1 MPRKVKKP
9 KTKLRKVMNTC
20 WPIHKIFVICF
31 VPLILTTI
39 IIVGNN
45 SLESRGLYIFF
56 VMEIFWILEL
66 LPLAIT
72 SFFPIV
78 LFPLLGISNSDKISH
93 KYMSPSSVLYF
104 VSSLFAAG
112 IDHCNLY
119 KRIAL
124 TMLFYT
130 KLDISRTM
138 FGLMT
143 TTAVISMW
151 ISNTVTTT
159 TIVPIVHAIIV
170 ELAEAKILC
179 DGKKMNYAPKKKL
192 IKKEVVEDR
201 KKNVEVIDLTTQ
213 VKINGNDNRNES
225 EIENK
230 SGFNSEDNKIEYD
243 ANIKESDNKAV
254 DEDNVRFDN
263 EEVLKE
269 GEIKEIERENENLEY
284 ELSEESLFAIDTEKM
299 DKDLQRMRK
308 ILMLSIAI
316 AAICGG
322 TSTLIGTSTNMVLV
336 DYLKYEFPDSN
347 EVNFSSWMCYHVP
360 VVFLLVLLIYLY
372 LSKYV
377 LKNKR
382 ISKNED
388 VTKVI
393 IAKYK
398 ELDPISFHEVA
409 VLSLSVGVVISC
421 VSKKPMFSPGWQ
433 DLLNS
438 LYTEGKRL
446 DIKHTTPAI
455 FLSLF
460 LFLIPAKPKLE
471 KSPPLLTWKKAQKHL
486 NWDVLFI
493 FGGSFTL
500 AEGLKDSGVIKL
512 LGDQLKV
519 LSNFPTELVMII
531 VCLLAIIFTQLITNA
546 AVNNFFLPVIK
557 SIAIALKVNPLYLMI
572 PFTIS
577 CSFSFSLPM
586 STPSNVVVYNASG
599 MKTIEMAKPG
609 IIVTII
615 CLIIELIMV
624 ISWGKFIFNYT
635 AFPDWA
641 VNTDY

>member
-9 KTKLRKVMNTC
+9 KTKLRKVVRTC
-20 WPIHKIFVICF
+20 WPIHKIFIICF
-31 VPLILTTI
+31 IPLILTII

-66 LPLAIT
+66 LPLAVT

-78 LFPLLGISNSDKISH
+78 LFPLLGISNSDRISRI
-93 KYMSPSSVLYF
+93 YMSPSSVLYF

-124 TMLFYT
+124 TVLFYM
-130 KLDISRTM
+130 KIDISRTM
-138 FGLMT
+138 LTLMT

-170 ELAEAKILC
+170 ELARAKMLC
-179 DGKKMNYAPKKKL
+179 DGKKMNYAPKKKF
-192 IKKEVVEDR
+192 IKKEDR
-201 KKNVEVIDLTTQ
+201 KKNVDITE
-213 VKINGNDNRNES
+213 INGNDNKDES
-225 EIENK
+225 GIENK
-230 SGFNSEDNKIEYD
+230 SEYNSEDNKIEYD
-243 ANIKESDNKAV
+243 DNVKESDNKAV
-254 DEDNVRFDN
+254 NEDNVYFNN
-263 EEVLKE
+263 EEILKQGDE
-269 GEIKEIERENENLEY
+269 REEIKEIERENENVEY
-284 ELSEESLFAIDTEKM
+284 ELSEESLFAVEIEKL
-299 DKDLQRMRK
+299 DEDLQRMRK
-308 ILMLSIAI
+308 ILMLSISI

-322 TSTLIGTSTNMVLV
+322 TSTLIGTSTNTILV
-336 DYLKYEFPDSN
+336 DYLKYEFPDSK
-347 EVNFSSWMCYHVP
+347 EVNFLSWMCYHVP
-360 VVFLLVLLIYLY
+360 VVFLFVLLIYLY

-377 LKNKR
+377 LKYKR

-388 VTKVI
+388 IRKII

-398 ELDPISFHEVA
+398 ELGPISFHEVA

-421 VSKKPMFSPGWQ
+421 VSKSPTFISGWQ

-438 LYTEGKRL
+438 LYSEGKRL
-446 DIKHTTPAI
+446 EVNFVTPAI
-455 FLSLF
+455 FFSLF
-460 LFLIPAKPKLE
+460 LFLIPAKPKLK
-471 KSPPLLTWKKAQKHL
+471 KSPPLLTWKKAQKHM

-512 LGDQLKV
+512 LGDQLKI
-519 LSNFPTELVMII
+519 LSNFPTDLVMII
-531 VCLLAIIFTQLITNA
+531 ICLLAIIFTQLITNA
-546 AVNNFFLPVIK
+546 AVNTSFLPIIK

-599 MKTIEMAKPG
+599 IKTIEMAKPG

-615 CLIIELIMV
+615 CLIIELLMV

-641 VNTDY
+641 VNTDYRD